1 MTTINPHRTGV
12 VLGSFL
18 ALWHTLWAVLVFI
31 GAAQWLID
39 FIFRLHMIAPPYRIT
54 GFNLL
59 TAASLVLV
67 TAFIGYL
74 SGLIVGLIWNR
85 CARQQATE
93 ATK

>member
-1 MTTINPHRTGV
+1 MSRVHPHSMGLAFGAF
-12 VLGSFL
+12 LG
-18 ALWHTLWAVLVFI
+18 LWHTFWALLVWI

-67 TAFIGYL
+67 TASIGYV
-74 SGLIVGLIWNR
+74 SGLVIGLIWNR
-85 CARQQATE
+85 CALRPPSS
-93 ATK
+93 